1 MSLCDWPG
9 RVCAVFFLGGCD
21 LRCPTCHN
29 FRLAWNSDG
38 DPCISRDHA
47 QSFLDQRAPWLD
59 GLVVTGGEPALSTGL
74 PEWLAELRDRLGLPI
89 KLDTNGMH
97 PDIVERIVDNQAADL
112 VAVDVKGPWSKYPM
126 LTGNKISAREARA
139 ALGRLFK
146 LAERHPNRFLFRTT
160 LVPLLTP
167 EDLRETRSLP
177 PPGFALHTQPFR
189 QPSGPSQGHHLEEKS
204 C

>member
-1 MSLCDWPG
+1 MCDWPG
-9 RVCAVFFLGGCD
+9 HVCAVLFLGGCD

-29 FRLAWNSDG
+29 FHLAWNSDD
-38 DPCISRDHA
+38 DPCVSRDHA
-47 QSFLDQRAPWLD
+47 LGFLDQRASWLD
-59 GLVVTGGEPALSTGL
+59 GLVVTGGEPALSTDL

-126 LTGNKISAREARA
+126 LTGNRITAREAKA
-139 ALGRLFK
+139 NLGRIFK
-146 LAERHPNRFLFRTT
+146 LSERHPNRFLFRTT

-167 EDLRETRSLP
+167 EDLWETRSLP
-177 PPGFALHTQPFR
+177 PSGFTLHTQPFR
-189 QPSGPSQGHHLEEKS
+189 KPSAPFQGHHLKEQS